1 MSIILYECEFCYTD
15 TSDCELSVGFEIL
28 AFPCNQFLEQEPGSS
43 EEIHKFACTKF
54 KAEFPIFRKVITV
67 IFLFELSNLLTF
79 FILFYCTILSGESR
93 EE

>member
-67 IFLFELSNLLTF
+67 IFYLTSLICSPF
-79 FILFYCTILSGESR
+79 LFYFIALF
-93 EE
+93 